1 MRRRNKQLE
10 NKLATLYVQLK
21 DKDEA
26 LKQIHEEYHLTKTNL
41 EKSNMAK
48 ALAWD
53 EQNDRLHNLEK
64 SINTMAAGTFIPDLV
79 KLNQSTE
86 LQSGPP
92 TVNTLYTGLATG
104 ENIIRVKHKISDVYN
119 RI

>member
-41 EKSNMAK
+41 EKANMDKGKKYFKRIKILEGTGSN
-48 ALAWD
+48 
-53 EQNDRLHNLEK
+53 
-64 SINTMAAGTFIPDLV
+64 
-79 KLNQSTE
+79 
-86 LQSGPP
+86 
-92 TVNTLYTGLATG
+92 
-104 ENIIRVKHKISDVYN
+104 
-119 RI
+119 

>member
-41 EKSNMAK
+41 EKSNMDK
-48 ALAWD
+48 GKKY
-53 EQNDRLHNLEK
+53 EK
-64 SINTMAAGTFIPDLV
+64 
-79 KLNQSTE
+79 K
-86 LQSGPP
+86 
-92 TVNTLYTGLATG
+92 TLKT
-104 ENIIRVKHKISDVYN
+104 RVPYQ
-119 RI
+119 

>member
-41 EKSNMAK
+41 EKANMDK
-48 ALAWD
+48 GK
-53 EQNDRLHNLEK
+53 N
-64 SINTMAAGTFIPDLV
+64 IP
-79 KLNQSTE
+79 KE
-86 LQSGPP
+86 LSLQILS
-92 TVNTLYTGLATG
+92 
-104 ENIIRVKHKISDVYN
+104 R
-119 RI
+119 

>member
-41 EKSNMAK
+41 EKSNMDK
-48 ALAWD
+48 GKKTTLGLISNYSHYD
-53 EQNDRLHNLEK
+53 TC
-64 SINTMAAGTFIPDLV
+64 INM
-79 KLNQSTE
+79 
-86 LQSGPP
+86 
-92 TVNTLYTGLATG
+92 LYL
-104 ENIIRVKHKISDVYN
+104 
-119 RI
+119 

>member
-41 EKSNMAK
+41 EKANMDK
-48 ALAWD
+48 G
-53 EQNDRLHNLEK
+53 EK
-64 SINTMAAGTFIPDLV
+64 YFKGI
-79 KLNQSTE
+79 
-86 LQSGPP
+86 
-92 TVNTLYTGLATG
+92 
-104 ENIIRVKHKISDVYN
+104 
-119 RI
+119 

>member
-41 EKSNMAK
+41 EKSNMDK
-48 ALAWD
+48 GKKYLKVPF
-53 EQNDRLHNLEK
+53 R
-64 SINTMAAGTFIPDLV
+64 IPTV
-79 KLNQSTE
+79 KL
-86 LQSGPP
+86 
-92 TVNTLYTGLATG
+92 
-104 ENIIRVKHKISDVYN
+104 KIPGKLFLKSNPEFLLHSSYSF
-119 RI
+119 

>member
-41 EKSNMAK
+41 EKANMDK
-48 ALAWD
+48 GKK
-53 EQNDRLHNLEK
+53 K
-64 SINTMAAGTFIPDLV
+64 SKEL
-79 KLNQSTE
+79 KL
-86 LQSGPP
+86 L
-92 TVNTLYTGLATG
+92 
-104 ENIIRVKHKISDVYN
+104 RVKFT
-119 RI
+119 R

>member
-41 EKSNMAK
+41 EKANMDK
-48 ALAWD
+48 
-53 EQNDRLHNLEK
+53 
-64 SINTMAAGTFIPDLV
+64 GT
-79 KLNQSTE
+79 
-86 LQSGPP
+86 G
-92 TVNTLYTGLATG
+92 
-104 ENIIRVKHKISDVYN
+104 R
-119 RI
+119 

>member
-41 EKSNMAK
+41 EKSNMDK
-48 ALAWD
+48 GKKY
-53 EQNDRLHNLEK
+53 EK
-64 SINTMAAGTFIPDLV
+64 
-79 KLNQSTE
+79 
-86 LQSGPP
+86 
-92 TVNTLYTGLATG
+92 
-104 ENIIRVKHKISDVYN
+104 KH
-119 RI
+119 